1 MSQAENR
8 PIQPLTPAT
17 FHILLSLTQG
27 AVHGYHIKRMVEER
41 TQGAVLLGAGT
52 LYAAIRRM
60 TKDGLIQE
68 TDAPRDG
75 GSVQQRREQ
84 PDRHGFPAAQDRQTS
99 PVQANQRSDQRTR
112 REPAQ
117 KHDGIRQPAVPHLSG
132 KQPDVEQRK

>member
-1 MSQAENR
+1 MSQAEKR
-8 PIQPLTPAT
+8 QIQPLTPAT

-68 TDAPRDG
+68 TDPPREG
-75 GSVQQRREQ
+75 GEVEPGTRWRFYAITPRGREVLQ
-84 PDRHGFPAAQDRQTS
+84 AEITRLESELAAARSIVPRPA
-99 PVQANQRSDQRTR
+99 
-112 REPAQ
+112 
-117 KHDGIRQPAVPHLSG
+117 
-132 KQPDVEQRK
+132 